1 MIEHPLCNE
10 CGKEIIGIARLWYTL
25 GVELPVH
32 LHSSCYEKLKENSV
46 NNNFSK
52 TIY

>member
-1 MIEHPLCNE
+1 MINHPQCNE

-25 GVELPVH
+25 GVELPAL
-32 LHSSCYEKLKENSV
+32 LHAVCYEQLKEKSV